1 MFQRVYYTNFDVLT
15 YLSPHYIITMIKFGL
30 VGCGSIGER
39 HAKHITDN
47 SEAELV
53 AVYDIKTERKE
64 ALEKKYNILP
74 TASIAEMV
82 NRKEIDVITVCT
94 PNGNHFST
102 ALLSLEAGKNVL
114 IEKPMTINKLD
125 AERLIYSGLKNNKQ
139 IFVVKQNRFNPPVQH
154 LKQLMQR
161 EQLGKIYFVVIDCF
175 WNRNKEY
182 YLNSDWKGKK
192 NDDGGTLFTQFS
204 HFIDIPYYL
213 FGDIDLDS
221 ITGVIK
227 NAGHDGLIEFEDTG
241 AFTFKFKSGALG
253 SLNYTTASFK
263 QNMEGSIT
271 VFAENATIK
280 IGGQYLNTLEYQKTN
295 GFDNFDLPE
304 SKPANDYGFYQGSMS
319 NHDKIISNVVDALL
333 GKGQIM
339 TNAVEGM
346 KVVEIIERM
355 YNVAKV
361 IS

>member
-1 MFQRVYYTNFDVLT
+1 MIRFG
-15 YLSPHYIITMIKFGL
+15 II
-30 VGCGSIGER
+30 GCGYIGNR
-39 HAKHITDN
+39 HAKHITEN
-47 SEAELV
+47 QEAQLV
-53 AVYDIKTERKE
+53 AAYDVKPESRNVFQKNYNLPATDS
-64 ALEKKYNILP
+64 LEDLLKRDDLDII
-74 TASIAEMV
+74 SI
-82 NRKEIDVITVCT
+82 CT
-94 PNGNHFST
+94 PNGNHFPS
-102 ALLSLEAGKNVL
+102 ALAALEAGKNVL
-114 IEKPMTINKLD
+114 IEKPMTLHKDD
-125 AERLIYSGLKNNKQ
+125 AEQLIYTGLKNNKQ

-154 LKQLMQR
+154 VKSLMQDGR
-161 EQLGKIYFVVIDCF
+161 LGEVYFVIVNCY

-182 YLNSDWKGKK
+182 YIKSDWKGKRLE
-192 NDDGGTLFTQFS
+192 DGGTLFTQFS
-204 HFIDIPYYL
+204 HFVDIAYYL
-213 FGDIDLDS
+213 FGDVELETIG
-221 ITGVIK
+221 GVMK
-227 NAGHDGLIEFEDTG
+227 NVCHGDLIEFEDTG
-241 AFTFKFKSGALG
+241 AFNFKFKSGALG

-319 NHDKIISNVVDALL
+319 NHDKIIANVVDALS
-333 GKGQIM
+333 GKGKIM

-355 YNVAKV
+355 YNSAKV

>member
-1 MFQRVYYTNFDVLT
+1 MIRFG
-15 YLSPHYIITMIKFGL
+15 II
-30 VGCGSIGER
+30 GCGYIGNR
-39 HAKHITDN
+39 HAKHITEN
-47 SEAELV
+47 QEAQLV
-53 AVYDIKTERKE
+53 AAYDVKTESREVFQKN
-64 ALEKKYNILP
+64 YNLP
-74 TASIAEMV
+74 ATGSLDELLK
-82 NRKEIDVITVCT
+82 RDDIDVVSICT
-94 PNGNHFST
+94 PNGNHFAS
-102 ALLSLEAGKNVL
+102 ALSALEAGKNVL
-114 IEKPMTINKLD
+114 IEKPMTLHKDD
-125 AERLIYSGLKNNKQ
+125 AEQLIYTGLKNNKQ

-154 LKQLMQR
+154 VKSLMEDGR
-161 EQLGKIYFVVIDCF
+161 LGKIYFIVVNCY
-175 WNRNKEY
+175 WNRNNEY
-182 YLNSDWKGKK
+182 YSKSDWKGKRLE
-192 NDDGGTLFTQFS
+192 DGGTLFTQFS
-204 HFIDIPYYL
+204 HFVDIAYYL
-213 FGDIDLDS
+213 FGDIELETIS
-221 ITGVIK
+221 GVMK
-227 NAGHDGLIEFEDTG
+227 NVCHGDLIEFEDTG
-241 AFTFKFKSGALG
+241 AFTFKFKGGALG

>member
-1 MFQRVYYTNFDVLT
+1 
-15 YLSPHYIITMIKFGL
+15 MIRFGL

-39 HAKHITDN
+39 HAKHIADN
-47 SEAELV
+47 PEAELV
-53 AVYDIKTERKE
+53 SVYDIKPARKN
-64 ALEKKYNILP
+64 ALEKKYNLSP
-74 TASIAEMV
+74 TLSLAELV
-82 NRKEIDVITVCT
+82 NQKEIDIISVCT

-102 ALLSLEAGKNVL
+102 ALLALEAGKHVL

-125 AERLIYSGLKNNKQ
+125 AERLIYSSLKNNKQ
-139 IFVVKQNRFNPPVQH
+139 IFVVKQNRFNPPVQY
-154 LKQLMQR
+154 LKNMMQQQR
-161 EQLGKIYFVVIDCF
+161 LGKIYFVVVDCF

-182 YLNSDWKGKK
+182 YLNSDWKGKR
-192 NDDGGTLFTQFS
+192 NEDGGTLFTQFS

-213 FGDIDLDS
+213 FGDIDLES
-221 ITGVIK
+221 ISGVIK
-227 NAGHDGLIEFEDTG
+227 NVCHEGLIEFEDTG
-241 AFTFKFKSGALG
+241 AFTFKFVSGALG
-253 SLNYTTASFK
+253 SFNYTTASYK

-271 VFAENATIK
+271 VFAEHATIK

-295 GFDNFDLPE
+295 GFDNFEIID
-304 SKPANDYGFYQGSMS
+304 SNPANDYGFYQGSMS
-319 NHDKIISNVVDALL
+319 NHDKIIANVVDALL

-355 YNVAKV
+355 YSTAKV